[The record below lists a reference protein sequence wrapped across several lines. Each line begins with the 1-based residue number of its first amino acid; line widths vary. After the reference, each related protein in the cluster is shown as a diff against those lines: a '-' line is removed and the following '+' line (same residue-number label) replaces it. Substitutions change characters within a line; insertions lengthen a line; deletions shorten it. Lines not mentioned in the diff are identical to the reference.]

1 MANRQTNRKFV
12 SSSPSRQE
20 VIRYPTWL
28 IASCC
33 SIPIGVES
41 ERCGRNIIIV
51 HKDMQRQAHA
61 QKVLGRLG
69 TVNVVQIQ
77 LQELDLWCSN
87 IGILGL
93 DLLFGLL
100 DGLYRALLT
109 ATGGN
114 NMGTVA
120 SEGYHSSIAE
130 FGVNASDQGDLRN
143 EARILS
149 LE

>member
-1 MANRQTNRKFV
+1 MVDSKLLFDT
-12 SSSPSRQE
+12 
-20 VIRYPTWL
+20 
-28 IASCC
+28 
-33 SIPIGVES
+33 IGVES
-41 ERCGRNIIIV
+41 ERCGRNTTIV
-51 HKDMQRQAHA
+51 HKDMQRQAHS
-61 QKVLGRLG
+61 QKVLGRVG
-69 TVNVVQIQ
+69 TVVDVVQIQ

-100 DGLYRALLT
+100 DGLGRALLT

-143 EARILS
+143 EVGDLVVGVVGGVLNTAFQNAAI
-149 LE
+149 